1 MTSSPSGLSWPIS
14 VLSFSRFTKSATN
27 TYTKMMADVMT
38 PARLPAASR
47 RKCSSHSPTFCATE
61 IIALRSASAVT
72 VMCRNGTR
80 SNKPLTNCRILS
92 PRVLRSVVRTQ
103 SATEST
109 MRAICTIASP
119 TKAPT
124 GTTTAASADNNVQA
138 ADRPVLKRLVNH
150 LKSGVN
156 K

>member
-1 MTSSPSGLSWPIS
+1 
-14 VLSFSRFTKSATN
+14 
-27 TYTKMMADVMT
+27 
-38 PARLPAASR
+38 
-47 RKCSSHSPTFCATE
+47 
-61 IIALRSASAVT
+61 
-72 VMCRNGTR
+72 
-80 SNKPLTNCRILS
+80 
-92 PRVLRSVVRTQ
+92 
-103 SATEST
+103 